1 MNSFYNFSQ
10 GLDEKHTEVSFFNE
24 IIMQEPFVVDDFT
37 KMEIAR
43 QQTRSILKLEQL
55 SLGMSL
61 SQSILAALKSK
72 LCCFVENLY
81 YSEKYSFS
89 QISIKVLR
97 EDSLYI
103 VLNGE
108 QELSFNLFVDDEDI
122 EEDYWQKENEEEVFL
137 TYKKNGKE
145 CITCDSIPNIF
156 SIIETL

>member
-1 MNSFYNFSQ
+1 MNSFYNFFQESEQ
-10 GLDEKHTEVSFFNE
+10 KYTKDTFFNQVFTHE
-24 IIMQEPFVVDDFT
+24 TFAIDDFT

-55 SLGMSL
+55 GLGMSL
-61 SQSILAALKSK
+61 SRSVFDALKSK

-103 VLNGE
+103 VLKGE
-108 QELSFNLFVDDEDI
+108 QELSFNLFVDEEDI
-122 EEDYWQKENEEEVFL
+122 EENNSNEENEEEVFL
-137 TYKKNGKE
+137 TYKKDGKE

-156 SIIETL
+156 SIIENL

>member
-1 MNSFYNFSQ
+1 
-10 GLDEKHTEVSFFNE
+10 
-24 IIMQEPFVVDDFT
+24 MQEPFVVDDFT

-43 QQTRSILKLEQL
+43 QQTKSILKLEQL

-122 EEDYWQKENEEEVFL
+122 EENNWQKENEEEVFL

>member
-10 GLDEKHTEVSFFNE
+10 ELYEKYAEVSFFNE
-24 IIMQEPFVVDDFT
+24 IIMQEPFIVDDFT
-37 KMEIAR
+37 KMEITR

-55 SLGMSL
+55 SLGMSQ

-81 YSEKYSFS
+81 YSGKYSFS
-89 QISIKVLR
+89 QISIIVLR

-108 QELSFNLFVDDEDI
+108 QELSFNIFVDDEDI
-122 EEDYWQKENEEEVFL
+122 EEDNWQKENEEEVFL